1 MNETDFMNRAIE
13 LAKIAL
19 KEGEVPVGAVV
30 VFKNEIIGEGY
41 NHREK
46 EHDVS
51 SHAEIVALKDAAK
64 RKGDW
69 RLLGCSLFVTLEP
82 CLMCSGAILQS
93 RVSSIYFGARD
104 DKEGAV
110 ISRYFVFDEP
120 SKNERPLIHPDFMK
134 DACESLLK
142 VFFES
147 RRTK

>member
-1 MNETDFMNRAIE
+1 MDETRFMNRAIE
-13 LAKIAL
+13 LAKTAL

-30 VFKNEIIGEGY
+30 VFDNEIIGEGY

-69 RLLGCSLFVTLEP
+69 RLSGCSLFVTLEP

-93 RVSSIYFGARD
+93 RISSLYFGARD
-104 DKEGAV
+104 EKEGAI
-110 ISRYFVFDEP
+110 ISHYFVFDEP
-120 SKNERPLIHPDFMK
+120 SRNERPLVHPDFMK
-134 DACESLLK
+134 DECESLLK
-142 VFFES
+142 EFFGS